1 MKRTRASERSSRPL
15 ERLSHSRPLFFS
27 PSLSLSLSQ
36 AVPEGMV
43 AAARAGGVTEAVG
56 VGALKKRCESHESKR
71 LLKDS
76 HDVFLADDRIL
87 PLLPRILGS
96 KFFSSKKQPIPV
108 CLSRGDGS
116 SVRERVRKALSGT
129 VFLATKGT
137 SVTVK
142 IGRGSMTAGQLA
154 DNATAAF
161 AGAVALLPGGS
172 RSVASAHLKT
182 AESLALP
189 VLQRLPEKCRI

>member
-1 MKRTRASERSSRPL
+1 M
-15 ERLSHSRPLFFS
+15 
-27 PSLSLSLSQ
+27 
-36 AVPEGMV
+36 
-43 AAARAGGVTEAVG
+43 
-56 VGALKKRCESHESKR
+56 
-71 LLKDS
+71 
-76 HDVFLADDRIL
+76 
-87 PLLPRILGS
+87 
-96 KFFSSKKQPIPV
+96 
-108 CLSRGDGS
+108 
-116 SVRERVRKALSGT
+116 RERVRKALSGT